1 MRILANTA
9 ALMSQ
14 NIEGRAKK
22 AVATDG
28 KNKETHKLDRN
39 ATKSDALQIEGS
51 AKVDVAVSKK

>member
-22 AVATDG
+22 VVATDG
-28 KNKETHKLDRN
+28 KTKDTKKLDRN

-51 AKVDVAVSKK
+51 AKVDV